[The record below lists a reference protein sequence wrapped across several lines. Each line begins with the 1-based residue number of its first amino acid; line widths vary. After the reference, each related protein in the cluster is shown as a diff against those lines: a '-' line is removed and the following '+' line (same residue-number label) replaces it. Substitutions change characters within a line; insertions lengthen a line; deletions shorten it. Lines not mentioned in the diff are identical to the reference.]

1 MNIRTWTRS
10 IAQII
15 VNMKGIVI
23 VIVFIIDTLNSA
35 AQDTTNA
42 NTKTLEISFGT
53 FNTIGQNNKVGVN
66 PSISGY
72 LDDYYF
78 ENRYNYEAANSASVN
93 IGKRVFKKIKH
104 LEIIPMGGLVFGSF
118 KGITAE
124 IQTSLD
130 YNKWA
135 ISTDNQFSYE
145 YTKPDKSLY
154 LNWTVARYKLT
165 RWFRIGATTVLTK
178 QINQRT
184 AFDKGV
190 TAAMYFEKWGL
201 RFYAYNYET
210 EKRYYWLSLRYNISV
225 KIKE

>member
-1 MNIRTWTRS
+1 MKPIIIAIVFAVVTLNS
-10 IAQII
+10 IAQ
-15 VNMKGIVI
+15 
-23 VIVFIIDTLNSA
+23 DSSNSR
-35 AQDTTNA
+35 
-42 NTKTLEISFGT
+42 TKNLEISFGT
-53 FNTIGQNNKVGVN
+53 FNTISENSKVGVN

-130 YNKWA
+130 YNRWA

-145 YTKPDKSLY
+145 YTKADKSLY
-154 LNWTVARYKLT
+154 LNWTVARYKFT
-165 RWFRIGATTVLTK
+165 RWLRIGATTVVSK
-178 QINQRT
+178 QIKQDIV
-184 AFDKGV
+184 FDKGIAV
-190 TAAMYFEKWGL
+190 AIFLEKWGL

-210 EKRYYWLSLRYNISV
+210 EKRYYWLSLRYSISV